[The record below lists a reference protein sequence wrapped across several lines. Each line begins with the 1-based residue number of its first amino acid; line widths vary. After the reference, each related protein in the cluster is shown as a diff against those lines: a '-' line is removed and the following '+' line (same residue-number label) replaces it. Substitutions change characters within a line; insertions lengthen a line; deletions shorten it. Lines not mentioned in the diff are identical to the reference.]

1 MKTLIHSLSARTIVT
16 FLMIVLFGTAC
27 GSSPD
32 DEVANDPI
40 PSSTTSTTSVPEPA
54 APAPTTTGPTTTGPT
69 TTEPPEDPDDEAAP
83 SAVDVAAI
91 REMLLNLEGFEE
103 SILPPEIPAAVF
115 CDEPF
120 FESVIPLAQPITGGG
135 GIDFGIELLD
145 FQSEA
150 DRDAHFRAV
159 EDSEIA
165 CQATEGQ
172 TFQAQLIEAEP
183 GDLLVYSKTFSDDS
197 GNVEVELVFHVTK
210 VGDTGMLTIRSDT
223 LDNVNDVVDKLG
235 LG

>member
-1 MKTLIHSLSARTIVT
+1 MNTLNHSLSARTINT
-16 FLMIVLFGTAC
+16 FLVIVLLSTAC
-27 GSSPD
+27 GSTPD

-40 PSSTTSTTSVPEPA
+40 PSSTTSTTSLPEPA
-54 APAPTTTGPTTTGPT
+54 APAPTTTEPT

-91 REMLLNLEGFEE
+91 REMLLNLEGFEDNFQ
-103 SILPPEIPAAVF
+103 PPEIPAAVF

-120 FESVIPLAQPITGGG
+120 FESVIPLAQPINRGGG
-135 GIDFGIELLD
+135 LDFGIELLD

-165 CQATEGQ
+165 CQTAEGQ
-172 TFQAQLIEAEP
+172 TFQAQVIEAEP

-197 GNVEVELVFHVTK
+197 GNVEKVFHVTK
-210 VGDTGMLTIRSDT
+210 VGDTGMLTIGSDT
-223 LDNVNDVVDKLG
+223 LDRLNDVVDQLNLG
-235 LG
+235 